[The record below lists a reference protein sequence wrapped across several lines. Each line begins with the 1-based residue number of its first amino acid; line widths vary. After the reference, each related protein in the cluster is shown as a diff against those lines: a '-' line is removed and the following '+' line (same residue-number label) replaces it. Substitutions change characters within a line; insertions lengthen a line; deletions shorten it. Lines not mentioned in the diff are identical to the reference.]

1 MERLRVAAL
10 DRDAALAQRVDD
22 AFEQRLRQ
30 PGQRLD
36 RQFFGAQFDEQGG
49 GVGHRSKASCLGVLP
64 FNGGG
69 FALKSS
75 PSRGGFRWGWVS
87 STPPRRAGTPS
98 PPQPSPRRGGGFISR
113 RFRGLL

>member
-36 RQFFGAQFDEQGG
+36 RQFFGAQFDEQGC

-75 PSRGGFRWGWVS
+75 PSRGGFRSEEHTSELQSLMRS
-87 STPPRRAGTPS
+87 SYAVFCWKTK
-98 PPQPSPRRGGGFISR
+98 IE
-113 RFRGLL
+113 